1 MTINQAY
8 LFIVFTINGI
18 FIGIL
23 FDFFRIL
30 RKSFKTINFITNIE
44 DIIFW
49 ILTGISIIF
58 CMYKFTDG
66 NIRLFMFLGLLL
78 GTITYILTISKIVIK
93 ISVKILVIIKHL
105 IKFILRPFKIFFDY
119 IKEKMTKKVK
129 KM

>member
-8 LFIVFTINGI
+8 LFIVFIINGI
-18 FIGIL
+18 FIGVL

-49 ILTGISIIF
+49 ILAGISVIF

-66 NIRLFMFLGLLL
+66 SIRLFMFIGLIF
-78 GTITYILTISKIVIK
+78 GITTYILTISTVIIN
-93 ISVKILVIIKHL
+93 ISVKILTIVKKI
-105 IKFILRPFKIFFDY
+105 IKFILCPFKIFFDY

>member
-78 GTITYILTISKIVIK
+78 GTVTYILTISKIVIK
-93 ISVKILVIIKHL
+93 ISVKILVTIKQL

>member
-78 GTITYILTISKIVIK
+78 GTVTYILTISKIVIK
-93 ISVKILVIIKHL
+93 ISVKILVTIKQL

-129 KM
+129 KV